1 VKPSSIELTLQQARC
16 LQLAAQGLLQSS
28 PKTATRTALRAC
40 ILRMGLLQIDTIHVV
55 ARSPYLVLFSR
66 LGAYPQA
73 WLEGALAKGEV
84 FETWAHEACFA
95 PISDLHAHR
104 LFNREARKHW
114 GLEHAQKSH
123 TQQRAQLDKLLAHI
137 RDNGPV
143 KTSDFE
149 RTEGGGSAWWGWKD
163 EKRWLEALFASGE
176 LMVARREKFQRVY
189 DLAERV
195 APHLGLHHGL
205 ALQSLAPGQK
215 AAANSEPTWTSG
227 FAPLSIR
234 AGLEGASSIEKVRQ
248 QFLEKSVAALGITQA
263 RWVHDYYRSKP
274 RLKDADLNAL
284 VEQGVLLRVRVE
296 SWDVPAYV
304 HASQAAL
311 LKKALAGKLLPTHTA
326 LLSPFD
332 PIVWD
337 RERALAMFD
346 FDYRLECY
354 TPEAK
359 RIHGYF
365 VLPILCRGELIGRL
379 DAKAHRAQGVF
390 EIKALHAQTG
400 AAWTALQTA
409 DVAQAIQRCANWH
422 ATPDVTINQTR
433 PAKLAAALRRALRD
447 ASLESSKR

>member
-1 VKPSSIELTLQQARC
+1 MPLQQARC
-16 LQLAAQGLLQSS
+16 LQLAAQGLLQ
-28 PKTATRTALRAC
+28 PTARTATRGALRAC
-40 ILRMGLLQIDTIHVV
+40 IARMGLLQIDTIHVV

-66 LGAYPQA
+66 LGPYPQS
-73 WLEGALAKGEV
+73 WLDEALTKGEV

-95 PISDLHAHR
+95 PIDDLNAHR
-104 LFNREARKHW
+104 LFNRETRKHW
-114 GLEHAQKSH
+114 GLVNAQKSH
-123 TQQRAQLDKLLAHI
+123 AQQRAELDKLLAHI

-149 RTEGGGSAWWGWKD
+149 RTEGKGSAWWGWKD
-163 EKRWLEALFASGE
+163 EKRWLEALFATGE

-195 APHLGLHHGL
+195 APQL
-205 ALQSLAPGQK
+205 AASLEAPTPGQ
-215 AAANSEPTWTSG
+215 
-227 FAPLSIR
+227 
-234 AGLEGASSIEKVRQ
+234 VRNR
-248 QFLEKSVAALGITQA
+248 FIEKSVAALGITQA

-274 RLKDADLNAL
+274 RLKDADLDAL
-284 VEQGVLLRVRVE
+284 VEQGNLLRVRVDG
-296 SWDVPAYV
+296 WDAPAYV

-311 LKKALAGKLLPTHTA
+311 LKKAIAGKLLPTHTA

-359 RIHGYF
+359 RVHGYF

-379 DAKAHRAQGVF
+379 DAKAHRAEGVF
-390 EIKALHAQTG
+390 EVKALHAQSG
-400 AAWTALQTA
+400 AAWTESQIA

-422 ATPDVTINQTR
+422 ATPKVTISQTR
-433 PAKLAAALRRALRD
+433 PAKLAAALKRALRD
-447 ASLESSKR
+447 AP